1 MICISKMIQH
11 NNIHELLVQYKKRET
26 FDIVIED
33 LINITELYV
42 SMKELEQK
50 CYEKGE
56 LFKVDTRIESFFKN
70 DSQKIW
76 NYVVDCGYV

>member
-1 MICISKMIQH
+1 MICISKMNQH
-11 NNIHELLVQYKKRET
+11 NNIHELLVQYKKRER

-33 LINITELYV
+33 LINITELYA

-50 CYEKGE
+50 CYENGE

-76 NYVVDCGYV
+76 NYIVDCGYV